1 MRAGGR
7 AGQPRRRLDKWVGSR
22 GGPTMSAA
30 AQAGGRSRRA
40 GHTAAAQLLHAA
52 ARPQGCVFLALR
64 LRRTYT
70 PTWTAG
76 RRQAPARSLLYA
88 RARWRGQGSPR
99 VRRSYGEE
107 GVSVTH

>member
-1 MRAGGR
+1 MRAVGR

-22 GGPTMSAA
+22 GGPTMSAT

-99 VRRSYGEE
+99 VRRSAGEE